1 MKNKKIFIS
10 YIYKLLPLLTVSLL
24 VVVFGSIIASKSSQ
38 QAQAQTDSFSF
49 GAAGDYSSTSNTDA
63 VLTTVKNSGVNFQ
76 IAVGDLSYDTKGSPA
91 GWGTYVKNII
101 GTVPFPIIMG
111 NHDASQIDEFVAALP
126 NPMSNVQGDYGKQY
140 YFDYPATSPIARF
153 ILISPVDGSLDNAWL
168 TNAIDSAKSSGIQWV
183 IAGMHQPCVTAGTK
197 EECESGEAL
206 TNQLISK
213 KVDVILYGHEH
224 NYQRSKQLTCV
235 KAGSFDSSCVAKDG
249 SAFTQGAGTVMA
261 IVGMGGNSFY
271 TVSPSDSEAGYYA
284 AMNSDT
290 YGILK
295 FTVSKSQIGA
305 QFVKAAGGSFSDS
318 FTISAS
324 TTTPSGTLPSGAV
337 VPSQVI
343 SSVPWN
349 YLVPCPTCNGPSVV
363 PLPSGS
369 SVTGTVPSGSAVSPA
384 PTDPC
389 VTGEASIAHGKKK
402 KGSKH
407 SKHRNHRGE
416 IGNWMESL
424 LKFLIEL
431 INKLIERFGGT
442 PLSPDILDEDQNP
455 EENPVEEQ
463 PCDPVEQEPS
473 GTITQ
478 PVTEPSSVPSVVVSP
493 VTSSAPSAVP
503 SL

>member
-1 MKNKKIFIS
+1 MHN
-10 YIYKLLPLLTVSLL
+10 IYKLIPLLTVILL
-24 VVVFGSIIASKSSQ
+24 VVGFGSVILTKSSH
-38 QAQAQTDSFSF
+38 QALAQTDSFTF

-63 VLTTVKNSGVNFQ
+63 VFTTAKNSGVNFLLG
-76 IAVGDLSYDTKGSPA
+76 IGDLSYDTQGSPA

-101 GTVPFPIIMG
+101 GTLPFVIIQG
-111 NHDASQIDEFVAALP
+111 NHDASQIDQFVSALP
-126 NPMSNVQGDYGKQY
+126 DPMGSQGTYGKQF
-140 YFDYPATSPIARF
+140 YFDYPKTSPVARF
-153 ILISPVDGSLDNAWL
+153 IMISPAHMSLDTAWL
-168 TNAIDSAKSSGIQWV
+168 DSAIDSAKSSGIQWV
-183 IAGMHQPCVTAGTK
+183 IAGMHEPCITTGTK
-197 EECESGEAL
+197 TKCESKEAVL
-206 TNQLISK
+206 TQLLTK

-224 NYQRSKQLTCV
+224 NYQRSKQLKCA
-235 KAGSFDSSCVAKDG
+235 KQNSFDASCVVADG
-249 SAFTQGAGTVMA
+249 SSFTQGAGSVLA
-261 IVGMGGNSFY
+261 VVGMGGNSFY
-271 TVSPSDSEAGYYA
+271 ETSSSDSEAGYFA
-284 AMNSDT
+284 TMNSDT

-295 FTVSKSQIGA
+295 FTVNKTQISA

-324 TTTPSGTLPSGAV
+324 TTTPSGTVPSGTAI

-369 SVTGTVPSGSAVSPA
+369 SVTGTVPSGTAVSPA

-455 EENPVEEQ
+455 DENPVEEQ
-463 PCDPVEQEPS
+463 PCDPVEEDPGEVPS

-478 PVTEPSSVPSVVVSP
+478 PVTVPSSVPSA
-493 VTSSAPSAVP
+493 APSTVAPSVIVP